1 LQGVGAP
8 QTIDQRDLYGPS
20 VRWYCEPGA
29 PAAGGAPWWR
39 DLARDAWGRSLGE
52 RPGPVHLN
60 LAFREPLVGTPG
72 ELPAARPPMDP
83 VVAGARW
90 GLTDERLAALIAAVA
105 GRRGVLVAGARAARS
120 AEDAAAVHEL
130 ALHLGWP
137 VLADPTSGCRLDR
150 RSTVTMA
157 DGLLRHATFAD
168 AHRPE
173 VVIRLGGL
181 SSSKVLLSW
190 LARSGAFQL
199 GVDRFGA
206 CPDPDRVL
214 ADRAPVDV
222 ATFCRQLVAA
232 CPPGDP
238 RMPRRDDR
246 PQGSADS
253 RTAPR
258 ADGSTDDPAS
268 GPTDGPAGG
277 PTDGPAGSWA
287 DSWARAESV
296 ARRAIERRL
305 GAHAEATEPAVAV
318 DVMSLLSDDGILVAS
333 SSMPIRD
340 LEWYAP
346 PRDHVTVLANRGANG
361 IDGVVSTAVGAA
373 SGGAPTALLIGDV
386 AFLHDSNGL
395 LGVMQRG
402 VNLTVVVVDNDGGG
416 IFSFLPQRDQL
427 DTARFEQLFGTPHG
441 VDITALAAAHGV
453 PSERVATRTGVQA
466 ALAGALTRG
475 GPRVVVVDTDRDANV
490 AVHRELHSA
499 IAAAWDELS
508 AQR

>member
-1 LQGVGAP
+1 
-8 QTIDQRDLYGPS
+8 
-20 VRWYCEPGA
+20 
-29 PAAGGAPWWR
+29 
-39 DLARDAWGRSLGE
+39 
-52 RPGPVHLN
+52 VHLN

-83 VVAGARW
+83 IVAGARW

-150 RSTVTMA
+150 RSTVTTA
-157 DGLLRHATFAD
+157 DGLLRHPPFAD

-238 RMPRRDDR
+238 LMPRSDDL
-246 PQGSADS
+246 P
-253 RTAPR
+253 
-258 ADGSTDDPAS
+258 
-268 GPTDGPAGG
+268 DGPE
-277 PTDGPAGSWA
+277 GSWA
-287 DSWARAESV
+287 DSWAGAESV

-402 VNLTVVVVDNDGGG
+402 VNLTIVVIDNDGGG

-427 DTARFEQLFGTPHG
+427 DAARFEQLFGTPHG

-490 AVHRELHSA
+490 AVHQELHTA
-499 IAAAWDELS
+499 IAAAWDEVS